1 MIVLARKS
9 MNTTIDEDLMK
20 KLKLLSDAK
29 GCKINDLIEDGIR
42 LVIEKNK
49 EQLEAYVK
57 ELNDILDTI

>member
-1 MIVLARKS
+1 

>member
-1 MIVLARKS
+1 MARKS

>member
-1 MIVLARKS
+1 VIVLARKS